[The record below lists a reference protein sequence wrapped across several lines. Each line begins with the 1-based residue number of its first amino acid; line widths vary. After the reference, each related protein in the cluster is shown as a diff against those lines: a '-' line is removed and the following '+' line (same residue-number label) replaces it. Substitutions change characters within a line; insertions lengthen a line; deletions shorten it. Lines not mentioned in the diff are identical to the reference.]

1 MCDCYCPFHLTS
13 MIYDLPAGEY
23 SIVLIGIEGDTVG
36 TTVVTIEESWI
47 VIHYE
52 NSNCQKEESEKLAD
66 VDYDYSGD
74 TLSMIHWNAYLN
86 CAADI
91 IVNFEVS
98 GDTLRFIERNINYG
112 VPVPCECYF
121 DIRAVAVG
129 IIPGNYVVEL
139 YQQAYYFSDT
149 ELVDR
154 RNLNLY

>member
-1 MCDCYCPFHLTS
+1 
-13 MIYDLPAGEY
+13 
-23 SIVLIGIEGDTVG
+23 
-36 TTVVTIEESWI
+36 
-47 VIHYE
+47 
-52 NSNCQKEESEKLAD
+52 
-66 VDYDYSGD
+66 
-74 TLSMIHWNAYLN
+74 MIHWNAYLN
-86 CAADI
+86 CAAEI

-121 DIRAVAVG
+121 DIRAAAVG